1 MGTLDVSC
9 TNDMTL
15 TKLMTEFVG
24 EHKDLFMIYMA
35 LLLALPIRDVL
46 MPHML
51 GKMYNS
57 IKEKKSF
64 KYIIIGI
71 VAIIVVIQLL
81 GVVSDYIEMTLHPAI
96 YKFFREKMMSHL
108 FATKDTNYSDVELG
122 VLISKIVKVPGV
134 THNFIDQIQGIYIP
148 YTITTVFSLIY
159 VTYVDWK
166 LGLPLTFCIGVLAF
180 MLYQSFYECSPD
192 TLKKDEIFSL
202 IMSNTDDVIRN
213 MVTVM
218 SFDKLDDEFDRIDEF
233 EKDYAH
239 YTISSWECSLK
250 PKYVVIPILVSFIV
264 YACYYG
270 YQSVKRGTLNQ
281 GSFVSVLIIIFMI
294 FKMVL
299 YILDRWKDILLR
311 NGVIQ
316 HGLSTFT
323 ECKTERVPY
332 NKQAATTSGILLQDV
347 DFSYVS
353 PDMQRPVFKNF
364 TLDLGWNETTLIV
377 GKIGSGKSTLISL
390 LMKYQTPQAGEIFI
404 KGVPYSSLSSK
415 ELRNRISYIPQ
426 SPILLNRSVYE
437 NIVYGLSAPPKTE
450 EIMST
455 ITQMGLTSFLEN
467 LPKGMDTNVGVHGS
481 KLSGGQ
487 RQIIWILKAMF
498 SKPEIIIMDEPT
510 AAVDDN
516 TKQNVHKLLTTV
528 MKGKTVIMITHD
540 PYLLKFASRVIT
552 MKEGVIVQ
560 DSRGR

>member
-1 MGTLDVSC
+1 
-9 TNDMTL
+9 
-15 TKLMTEFVG
+15 MTEFVG
-24 EHKDLFMIYMA
+24 EHQQLFTIYVA

-46 MPHML
+46 MPHL
-51 GKMYNS
+51 VGKMYNS

-64 KYIIIGI
+64 KYIIVGI
-71 VAIIVVIQLL
+71 VAIIIVIQLL
-81 GVVSDYIEMTLHPAI
+81 GLVSDYVEMSLHPAI

-108 FATKDTNYSDVELG
+108 FAMKDTNYSDVELG
-122 VLISKIVKVPGV
+122 ALISKIVKVPGV
-134 THNFIDQIQGIYIP
+134 THNFIDQIQGIFIP
-148 YTITTVFSLIY
+148 FTITTLIALGY

-166 LGLPLTFCIGVLAF
+166 LGLPLTFCIGVLVF
-180 MLYQSFYECSPD
+180 MLYRSFYECSPA

-218 SFDKLDDEFDRIDEF
+218 SFDKLGDEFDRINEF
-233 EKDYAH
+233 QKDYAQ
-239 YTISSWECSLK
+239 YTTSSWECSLQT
-250 PKYVVIPILVSFIV
+250 KYVVIPLLLAFIV

-299 YILDRWKDILLR
+299 YILDKWKDILLR

-316 HGLSTFT
+316 HGLSMFT

-332 NKQAATTSGILLQDV
+332 NKQATNTDGIRFQDV
-347 DFSYVS
+347 NFSYVS

-404 KGVPYSSLSSK
+404 KGVPYSTLSSK
-415 ELRNRISYIPQ
+415 EIRKRVCYIPQ

-437 NIVYGLSAPPKTE
+437 NIVYGLSAPPKAE
-450 EIMST
+450 EIMAT
-455 ITQMGLTSFLEN
+455 IKQLGLTSFLEN
-467 LPKGMDTNVGVHGS
+467 LPKGLDTNVGVHGS

-487 RQIIWILKAMF
+487 RQIIWILKALF
-498 SKPEIIIMDEPT
+498 SKPDIIIMDEPT
-510 AAVDDN
+510 AAVDDS
-516 TKQNVHKLLTTV
+516 TKQSVHKLLTKV

-552 MKEGVIVQ
+552 MKEGVVVQ
-560 DSRGR
+560 DSRG

>member
-1 MGTLDVSC
+1 MGALDVSC

-24 EHKDLFMIYMA
+24 EHQQLFTIYVA

-46 MPHML
+46 MPHL
-51 GKMYNS
+51 VGKMYNS

-64 KYIIIGI
+64 KYIIVGI
-71 VAIIVVIQLL
+71 VAIIIVIQLL
-81 GVVSDYIEMTLHPAI
+81 GLVSDYVEMSLHPAI

-108 FATKDTNYSDVELG
+108 FAMKDTNYSDVELG
-122 VLISKIVKVPGV
+122 ALISKIVKVPGV
-134 THNFIDQIQGIYIP
+134 THNFIDQIQGIFIP
-148 YTITTVFSLIY
+148 FTITTLIALGY

-166 LGLPLTFCIGVLAF
+166 LGLPLTFCIGVLVF
-180 MLYQSFYECSPD
+180 MLYRSFYECSPA

-218 SFDKLDDEFDRIDEF
+218 SFDKLGDEFDRINEF
-233 EKDYAH
+233 QKDYAQ
-239 YTISSWECSLK
+239 YTTSSWECSLQT
-250 PKYVVIPILVSFIV
+250 KYVVIPLLLACIV
-264 YACYYG
+264 YSCYYG
-270 YQSVKRGTLNQ
+270 YHSVKRGTLNQ

-299 YILDRWKDILLR
+299 YILDKWKDILLR

-316 HGLSTFT
+316 HGLSMFT
-323 ECKTERVPY
+323 ECKTERAPY
-332 NKQAATTSGILLQDV
+332 NKQAANTDGIRFQDV

-404 KGVPYSSLSSK
+404 KGVPYSTLSSK
-415 ELRNRISYIPQ
+415 EIRKRVCYIPQ

-437 NIVYGLSAPPKTE
+437 NIVYGLSAPPKAE
-450 EIMST
+450 EIMAT
-455 ITQMGLTSFLEN
+455 IKQLGLTSFLEN

-487 RQIIWILKAMF
+487 RQIIWILKALF
-498 SKPEIIIMDEPT
+498 SKPDIIIMDEPT
-510 AAVDDN
+510 AAVDDS
-516 TKQNVHKLLTTV
+516 TKQSVHTLLTKV

-560 DSRGR
+560 DSRG